1 MRNVLGW
8 SLSLLVSLAAC
19 AAGQWRVHAPPVGG
33 SRGSNHAER
42 EEAAKHGAVPV
53 VRYDEPF
60 TLAFGNRARVEHGD
74 TRVRF
79 AAVLEDSRCPA
90 GVQCIQAGRARV
102 RLEVTQARRPVSVEL
117 STDGGASMQSAGG
130 VTWEL
135 QDVTPYPSPG
145 RERRD
150 RDYVLTLVAHPSG
163 SR

>member
-8 SLSLLVSLAAC
+8 SLSLLFALAAC
-19 AAGQWRVHAPPVGG
+19 AVGQGRMHAPPSEG
-33 SRGSNHAER
+33 SGSVER
-42 EEAAKHGAVPV
+42 EDAAKRGGLPV

-60 TLAFGNRARVEHGD
+60 TLAFGNRARVEHSD
-74 TRVRF
+74 VRVRF

-90 GVQCIQAGRARV
+90 DVRCIQAGRARV
-102 RLEVTQARRPVSVEL
+102 RLEVTQGGRPVSIEL
-117 STDGGASMQSAGG
+117 STDPEASMGSAGG

-135 QDVTPYPSPG
+135 QAVTPYPTAG

-150 RDYVLTLVAHPSG
+150 RDYVLTLVAHPLR

>member
-8 SLSLLVSLAAC
+8 TLSLLVTLAAC
-19 AAGQWRVHAPPVGG
+19 AAGQGRMHAPPSDG
-33 SRGSNHAER
+33 SGNER
-42 EEAAKHGAVPV
+42 EDAAKRGHLPV

-60 TLAFGNRARVEHGD
+60 TLAFGDRARVEHSD

-90 GVQCIQAGRARV
+90 DVRCIQAGRARV
-102 RLEVTQARRPVSVEL
+102 RLEVTQARRPVSIEL
-117 STDGGASMQSAGG
+117 STDPDASMRSAGG

-135 QDVTPYPSPG
+135 QNVAPYPSSG
-145 RERRD
+145 RQRRD
-150 RDYVLTLVAHPSG
+150 RDYVLTLVAHPLG

>member
-8 SLSLLVSLAAC
+8 TSALLVALAAC
-19 AAGQWRVHAPPVGG
+19 AAGQGRMHAPPSHEIGQ
-33 SRGSNHAER
+33 AER
-42 EEAAKHGAVPV
+42 EDTAKRGGIPV

-60 TLAFGNRARVEHGD
+60 TLAFGNRARIEHGD

-90 GVQCIQAGRARV
+90 DVRCIQAGRARV
-102 RLEVTQARRPVSVEL
+102 RLEVTQGRRPVSIEL
-117 STDGGASMQSAGG
+117 STDPEASMRSAGG

-135 QDVTPYPSPG
+135 RNVAPYPVSG
-145 RERRD
+145 RERHD
-150 RDYVLTLVAHPSG
+150 LGYVLTLVAHPLG

>member
-19 AAGQWRVHAPPVGG
+19 AAGQGRMHAPPSNG
-33 SRGSNHAER
+33 SAER
-42 EEAAKHGAVPV
+42 EDAAKRGGLPV

-60 TLAFGNRARVEHGD
+60 TLAFGDRARVEHRD

-90 GVQCIQAGRARV
+90 DVRCIQAGRARV
-102 RLEVTQARRPVSVEL
+102 RLEVTQGRRPVSIEL
-117 STDGGASMQSAGG
+117 ATDPDASMRSAGG

-135 QDVTPYPSPG
+135 QNVAPYPSSG
-145 RERRD
+145 HERRD
-150 RDYVLTLVAHPSG
+150 RDYVLTLVAHPLG

>member
-19 AAGQWRVHAPPVGG
+19 AAGQGRMHAPPSDGG
-33 SRGSNHAER
+33 GNSEP
-42 EEAAKHGAVPV
+42 EDAAKRGGLPV

-60 TLAFGNRARVEHGD
+60 TLAFGDRARVEHRD

-90 GVQCIQAGRARV
+90 DVRCIQAGRARV
-102 RLEVTQARRPVSVEL
+102 RLEVTQGRRPVSIEL
-117 STDGGASMQSAGG
+117 ATDPDASMRSAGG

-135 QDVTPYPSPG
+135 QNVAPYPTSG

-150 RDYVLTLVAHPSG
+150 RDYVLTLVAHPLG